1 MPKLGIN
8 SKAYYRSTGNFG
20 TPTWTELSGFGD
32 MAVNA
37 AWDVADAA
45 TRASRVKSE
54 VKTML
59 GLEVT
64 GRLRSEDASAA
75 YNAVFDAFLSTTS
88 NIDIM
93 VLDGSSSSNGARGF
107 RFEAIAKQANQSQ
120 GLQDSLFLDMSFTPD
135 AFSGNSYQSVLVTAG
150 SPAFTNL

>member
-8 SKAYYRSTGNFG
+8 SVAYYRSAGNFG
-20 TPTWTELSGFGD
+20 TPTWTAMPGFGD

-37 AWDVADAA
+37 AWDVAEAP

-54 VKTML
+54 AKTLL

-64 GRLRSEDASAA
+64 GRLRSEDGNTIHDALLS
-75 YNAVFDAFLSTTS
+75 AFLSPTT
-88 NIDIM
+88 NVDIM
-93 VLDGSSSSNGARGF
+93 VLDGSSSTNGSRGF
-107 RFEAIAKQANQSQ
+107 RFEAIVKQANQSQ
-120 GLQDSLFLDMSFTPD
+120 GLTDALFSELSFTPD
-135 AFSGNSYQSVLVTAG
+135 AFSGNNYQSVLVTSG